1 MSEAPEHILIVD
13 DEEPIRRLLARLLGE
28 HGYECTTATG
38 AAEARALLAAEPFA
52 LVLSDVDMPG
62 ESGLD
67 LIAHVLTSYPD
78 SAVVMVTGLDDR
90 RYAELALQHGAYGY
104 VLKPFKPNELV
115 INVVNALRRRRL
127 EIENRG
133 HREQLEGTVLERTS
147 ALRDT
152 ISRLETSEGEL
163 RRLREETIRRLSWA
177 AEFRNHE
184 TGEHIVRM
192 SLYCSLIARL
202 AGLGAGQAELV
213 RIASPM
219 HDVGKIGIP
228 DRILLKAGPLTPG
241 QRDVMET
248 HTEIGCRILAG
259 SQTALLDLAATMA
272 LTHHERVD
280 GTGYPHGLAGEA
292 IPLEGRIV
300 AIADVFDALTSDRVY
315 RPAFQPDEALAMM
328 LAERGAQFDA
338 ALLDGFEGSFDE
350 VLAIRRS
357 ALGALASPTAL
368 PDAATMLTALGPRDR
383 QMVDS

>member
-1 MSEAPEHILIVD
+1 MD

-28 HGYECTTATG
+28 QGYACATAGNAT
-38 AAEARALLAAEPFA
+38 EARALLAAEPFA
-52 LVLSDVDMPG
+52 LVLSDVNMPG

-67 LIAHVLTSYPD
+67 LVAHILASHPD

-115 INVVNALRRRRL
+115 INVVNALRRRKL

-133 HREQLEGTVLERTS
+133 HRERLERTVLERTS

-202 AGLGAGQAELV
+202 AGLGADEAELV

-228 DRILLKAGPLTPG
+228 DRILLKPGPLTPG
-241 QRDVMET
+241 QREVMES
-248 HTEIGCRILAG
+248 HTEIGRRILAG

-280 GTGYPHGLAGEA
+280 GAGYPHGLAGEA

-328 LAERGAQFDA
+328 LPERGAQFDA
-338 ALLDGFEGSFDE
+338 VLLDRFEASFDE
-350 VLAIRRS
+350 VLAIRRG
-357 ALGALASPTAL
+357 ALGVPAGLTAL
-368 PDAATMLTALGPRDR
+368 PGAEAMLTALGPRGR
-383 QMVDS
+383 LGRLGRLGL

>member
-28 HGYECTTATG
+28 HGYGCTTATG

-104 VLKPFKPNELV
+104 LLKPFKPNELV

-202 AGLGAGQAELV
+202 AGLGAEQAELV

>member
-13 DEEPIRRLLARLLGE
+13 DEEPIRRLLARLLGK
-28 HGYECTTATG
+28 HGYVCATAADAT
-38 AAEARALLAAEPFA
+38 EARALLASEPFA
-52 LVLSDVDMPG
+52 LVLSDVNMPG

-67 LIAHVLTSYPD
+67 LIAYVLASHPD

-90 RYAELALQHGAYGY
+90 RYAELALQQGAYGY

-127 EIENRG
+127 EVENRG
-133 HREQLEGTVLERTS
+133 HRERLERTVLERTS

-177 AEFRNHE
+177 AEFRNLE

-202 AGLGAGQAELV
+202 AGLGAEQAELV

-228 DRILLKAGPLTPG
+228 DRILLKPGPLTPG
-241 QRDVMET
+241 QREVMKG
-248 HTEIGCRILAG
+248 HAEIGCRILAG

-272 LTHHERVD
+272 LTHHERMD

-328 LAERGAQFDA
+328 LAKRGAQFDA
-338 ALLDGFEGSFDE
+338 VLLDRFEASFDE
-350 VLAIRRS
+350 VLAIRRN
-357 ALGALASPTAL
+357 ALGVPAGPTAL
-368 PDAATMLTALGPRDR
+368 PGAETLLKVLGPRVR
-383 QMVDS
+383 PGL